1 MRAFSKK
8 SSYVLI
14 ILMITALLLTGTVPS
29 FAAKTKNTYTTPE
42 GTVYPKLETSQPESL
57 AGLKATSAILID
69 GGSGQ
74 VLYEKN
80 AEAVKDPAS
89 ITKIMTCLLTL
100 ENKDMDDEITI
111 DFQTTT
117 EGHNLA
123 LKQGEVL
130 TVRDLLHALM
140 LYSCNDAAEVLAA
153 AVGGDIDSFAEMMN
167 ERAKECGAKNT
178 TFANPNGLNPEG
190 KPHNQTTAY
199 DIAMMAREAMKNPEF
214 RKLVKTRSYT
224 IPKTNMSEQRKEMK
238 STNACLGTYKGANGI
253 KTGTST
259 TAGFCF
265 CGSAKRGNTELI
277 AVALDSG
284 DKLRFSDAEAM
295 MDYGFQTY
303 HTYTVEKGGKELDQI
318 RVRRGDLRSSAVGT
332 AEDLD
337 LTLLKKEKDEGI
349 TTEITLT
356 DKKLTAP
363 VKKGTEAGTITVYDK
378 DHNQLAEAKLVTLE
392 NVKKGGI
399 LSYIGV
405 ADEDRGIFIG
415 GLILMAI
422 LIAAILILWKR
433 MQRKKRARRRAQ
445 RTRAIRRR
453 AREREKDPFNRNV

>member
-1 MRAFSKK
+1 M
-8 SSYVLI
+8 
-14 ILMITALLLTGTVPS
+14 MIAALLLTGTVPS
-29 FAAKTKNTYTTPE
+29 FAAKNKETYTTSE
-42 GTVYPKLETSQPESL
+42 GTVYPKLQIEQPEGM
-57 AGLKATSAILID
+57 AEIKATSAILID

-74 VLYEKN
+74 ILYEKN

-111 DFQTTT
+111 DFQPTT

-337 LTLLKKEKDEGI
+337 LTLLKKEKSEGI

>member
-337 LTLLKKEKDEGI
+337 LTLLKKEKSEGI

>member
-8 SSYVLI
+8 SSYLFI
-14 ILMITALLLTGTVPS
+14 IMMIAALLLTGTVPS
-29 FAAKTKNTYTTPE
+29 FAAKNKETYTTSE
-42 GTVYPKLETSQPESL
+42 GTVYPKLQIEQPEGM
-57 AGLKATSAILID
+57 AEIKATSAILID

-74 VLYEKN
+74 ILYEKN

-111 DFQTTT
+111 DFQPTT

-337 LTLLKKEKDEGI
+337 LTLLKKEKSEGI

>member
-337 LTLLKKEKDEGI
+337 LTLLKKEKGEGI

-363 VKKGTEAGTITVYDK
+363 IKKGTEAGTITVYDK

>member
-111 DFQTTT
+111 DFQPTT

-140 LYSCNDAAEVLAA
+140 LYSCNDAAEVLAV
-153 AVGGDIDSFAEMMN
+153 AVGGDIDSFADMMN
-167 ERAKECGAKNT
+167 ERAKECGATST

-337 LTLLKKEKDEGI
+337 LTLLKKEKGEGI

>member
-337 LTLLKKEKDEGI
+337 LTLLKKEKGEGI

-392 NVKKGGI
+392 SVKKGGL

-405 ADEDRGIFIG
+405 ADEDRGIFLG
-415 GLILMAI
+415 GLILMIVLVAAII
-422 LIAAILILWKR
+422 LIMKR

-445 RTRAIRRR
+445 RNRNMRRK
-453 AREREKDPFNRNV
+453 AWEREKDPFKQ

>member
-111 DFQTTT
+111 DFQPTT

-318 RVRRGDLRSSAVGT
+318 RVRRGDLRSSAVET

-337 LTLLKKEKDEGI
+337 LTLLKKEKGEGI

>member
-190 KPHNQTTAY
+190 KPYNQTTAY

-284 DKLRFSDAEAM
+284 DKLRFSDVETLC
-295 MDYGFQTY
+295 DYGFQNY
-303 HTYTVEKGGKELDQI
+303 HTYTAAEKGKELDQI

-332 AEDLD
+332 TDDLD
-337 LTLLKKEKDEGI
+337 LTLAKKDKGEGI

>member
-199 DIAMMAREAMKNPEF
+199 DIAMMARGAMKNPEF

-337 LTLLKKEKDEGI
+337 LTLLKKEKGEGI

-422 LIAAILILWKR
+422 LIVAILILWKR

>member
-1 MRAFSKK
+1 
-8 SSYVLI
+8 
-14 ILMITALLLTGTVPS
+14 MITALLLTGTVPS

-42 GTVYPKLETSQPESL
+42 GTVYPKLEQEQPESL
-57 AGLKATSAILID
+57 SGLKATSAILID

-111 DFQTTT
+111 DFQPST
-117 EGHNLA
+117 EGHHLA

-140 LYSCNDAAEVLAA
+140 LYSCNDAAEVLAV
-153 AVGGDIDSFAEMMN
+153 AVGGDIDSFADMMN

-224 IPKTNMSEQRKEMK
+224 IHKTNLSEQRKEMK
-238 STNACLGTYKGANGI
+238 STNACLGSYKGANGI

-303 HTYTVEKGGKELDQI
+303 HTYTVEKGGRELDQI

-337 LTLLKKEKDEGI
+337 LTLLKKEKGEGI
-349 TTEITLT
+349 TMEITLT

>member
-332 AEDLD
+332 TDDLD
-337 LTLLKKEKDEGI
+337 LTLAKKDKGEGI

>member
-8 SSYVLI
+8 SSYLFI
-14 ILMITALLLTGTVPS
+14 IMMIAALLLTGTVPS

-111 DFQTTT
+111 DFQPTT

-140 LYSCNDAAEVLAA
+140 LYSCNDAAEVLAV
-153 AVGGDIDSFAEMMN
+153 AVGGDIDSFADMMN
-167 ERAKECGAKNT
+167 ERAKECGATST

-190 KPHNQTTAY
+190 KPHNQTTAH
-199 DIAMMAREAMKNPEF
+199 DIALMAREAMKNPQF
-214 RKLVKTRSYT
+214 RKLVKTKTYT
-224 IPKTNMSEQRKEMK
+224 IQKTNMSEARKEMK
-238 STNACLGTYKGANGI
+238 STNVCLGTYKGTTGI

-284 DKLRFSDAEAM
+284 DKLRFSDVETLC
-295 MDYGFQTY
+295 DYGFQNY
-303 HTYTVEKGGKELDQI
+303 HTYTAAEKGKELDQI

-332 AEDLD
+332 TDDLD
-337 LTLLKKEKDEGI
+337 LTLAKKDKGEGI

-363 VKKGTEAGTITVYDK
+363 VKKGTEAGTVAVYDK
-378 DHNQLAEAKLVTLE
+378 NHKKLAEAKLVTLE
-392 NVKKGGI
+392 SVKKGGL

-405 ADEDRGIFIG
+405 ADEDRGIFLG
-415 GLILMAI
+415 GLILMIVLVAAII
-422 LIAAILILWKR
+422 LIMKR

-445 RTRAIRRR
+445 RNRNMRRK
-453 AREREKDPFNRNV
+453 AWEREKDPFKQ

>member
-253 KTGTST
+253 KTGTSM

-284 DKLRFSDAEAM
+284 DKLRFSDVETLC
-295 MDYGFQTY
+295 DYGFQNY
-303 HTYTVEKGGKELDQI
+303 HTYTAAEKGKELDQI

-332 AEDLD
+332 TDDLD
-337 LTLLKKEKDEGI
+337 LTLAKKDKGEGI

>member
-1 MRAFSKK
+1 
-8 SSYVLI
+8 
-14 ILMITALLLTGTVPS
+14 MITALLLTGTVPS

-111 DFQTTT
+111 DFQPTT

-140 LYSCNDAAEVLAA
+140 LYSCNDAAEVLAV

-337 LTLLKKEKDEGI
+337 LTLLKKEKGEGI

>member
-337 LTLLKKEKDEGI
+337 LTLLKKEKGEGI

>member
-1 MRAFSKK
+1 
-8 SSYVLI
+8 
-14 ILMITALLLTGTVPS
+14 MITALLLTGTVPS

-318 RVRRGDLRSSAVGT
+318 RVRRGDLRSSAVET
-332 AEDLD
+332 VEDLD
-337 LTLLKKEKDEGI
+337 LTLLKKEKGEGI

>member
-8 SSYVLI
+8 SSYLFI
-14 ILMITALLLTGTVPS
+14 IMMIAALLLTGTVPS
-29 FAAKTKNTYTTPE
+29 FAAKNKETYTTSE
-42 GTVYPKLETSQPESL
+42 GTVYPKLQIEQPEGM
-57 AGLKATSAILID
+57 AEIKATSAILID

-74 VLYEKN
+74 ILYEKN

-111 DFQTTT
+111 DFQPTT

-140 LYSCNDAAEVLAA
+140 LYSCNDAAEVLAV
-153 AVGGDIDSFAEMMN
+153 AVGGDIDSFADMMN
-167 ERAKECGAKNT
+167 ERAKECGATST

-190 KPHNQTTAY
+190 KPHNQTTAH
-199 DIAMMAREAMKNPEF
+199 DIALMAREAMKNPQF
-214 RKLVKTRSYT
+214 RKLVKTKTYT
-224 IPKTNMSEQRKEMK
+224 IQKTNMSEARKEMK
-238 STNACLGTYKGANGI
+238 STNVCLGTYKGTTGI

-284 DKLRFSDAEAM
+284 DKLRFSDVETLC
-295 MDYGFQTY
+295 DYGFQNY
-303 HTYTVEKGGKELDQI
+303 HTYTAAEKGKELDQI

-332 AEDLD
+332 TDDLD
-337 LTLLKKEKDEGI
+337 LTLAKKDKGEGI

-363 VKKGTEAGTITVYDK
+363 VKNGTEAGTVAVYDK
-378 DHNQLAEAKLVTLE
+378 NHKKLAEAKLVTLE
-392 NVKKGGI
+392 SVKKGGL

-405 ADEDRGIFIG
+405 ADEDRGIFLG
-415 GLILMAI
+415 GLILMIVLVAAII
-422 LIAAILILWKR
+422 LIMKR

-445 RTRAIRRR
+445 RNRNMRRK
-453 AREREKDPFNRNV
+453 AWEREKDPFKQ

>member
-14 ILMITALLLTGTVPS
+14 IMMIAALLLTGTVPS
-29 FAAKTKNTYTTPE
+29 FAAKNKETYTTSE
-42 GTVYPKLETSQPESL
+42 GTVYPKLQIEQPEGM
-57 AGLKATSAILID
+57 AEIKATSAILID

-74 VLYEKN
+74 ILYEKN

-111 DFQTTT
+111 DFQPTT

-337 LTLLKKEKDEGI
+337 LTLLKKEKGEEI

-363 VKKGTEAGTITVYDK
+363 VKKGTEAGTVAVYDK
-378 DHNQLAEAKLVTLE
+378 NHKKLAEAKLVTLE
-392 NVKKGGI
+392 SVKKGGL

-405 ADEDRGIFIG
+405 ADEDRGIFLG
-415 GLILMAI
+415 GLILMIVLVAAII
-422 LIAAILILWKR
+422 LIMKR

-445 RTRAIRRR
+445 RNRNMRRK
-453 AREREKDPFNRNV
+453 AWEREKDPFKQ

>member
-14 ILMITALLLTGTVPS
+14 ILMITALLHTEQCRLLLQRQR
-29 FAAKTKNTYTTPE
+29 TPIQRRKA
-42 GTVYPKLETSQPESL
+42 PCIRLETSQPESL

-69 GGSGQ
+69 GGSDG
-74 VLYEKN
+74 VHKKN

-153 AVGGDIDSFAEMMN
+153 AVGGGRGFLFAEMMN

-238 STNACLGTYKGANGI
+238 STNACLRTYKGANGS

-303 HTYTVEKGGKELDQI
+303 HTYTVEKGGKELDQV
-318 RVRRGDLRSSAVGT
+318 RVRRGDLHVPRRWDDGRSGP
-332 AEDLD
+332 DPG
-337 LTLLKKEKDEGI
+337 EKG
-349 TTEITLT
+349 
-356 DKKLTAP
+356 
-363 VKKGTEAGTITVYDK
+363 
-378 DHNQLAEAKLVTLE
+378 
-392 NVKKGGI
+392 
-399 LSYIGV
+399 
-405 ADEDRGIFIG
+405 
-415 GLILMAI
+415 
-422 LIAAILILWKR
+422 
-433 MQRKKRARRRAQ
+433 
-445 RTRAIRRR
+445 
-453 AREREKDPFNRNV
+453 

>member
-42 GTVYPKLETSQPESL
+42 GTVYPKLEQEQPESL
-57 AGLKATSAILID
+57 SGLKATSAILID

-111 DFQTTT
+111 DFQPST
-117 EGHNLA
+117 EGHHLA

-140 LYSCNDAAEVLAA
+140 LYSCNDAAEVLAV
-153 AVGGDIDSFAEMMN
+153 AVGGDIDSFADMMN

-224 IPKTNMSEQRKEMK
+224 IHKTNLSEQRKEMK
-238 STNACLGTYKGANGI
+238 STNACLGSYKGANGI

-303 HTYTVEKGGKELDQI
+303 HTYTVEKGGRELDQI

-337 LTLLKKEKDEGI
+337 LTLLKKEKGEGI
-349 TTEITLT
+349 TMEITLT